1 MKKKIL
7 TALMLGL
14 TILTCTACAQKS
26 QIKENSNSNPQQLQI
41 LKSDLKLTQDQIMS
55 QIKAEHLIQN
65 NGYLDSDEV
74 VSIITLDSPSVID
87 NYLASGYLTYKSINE
102 YANSSKGR
110 SDVRKIEKE
119 QQELE
124 DKLFE
129 QNLIKKVEYRYS
141 TILNGIAVKTTYKNF
156 KKLDGIQNIKST
168 ILSDTYN
175 LPKASSTG
183 GYSAVENVVEVYE
196 TGIYKSDSVSF
207 TGNGTAVAVLD
218 SGFDCSHTVFAN
230 QPEKALYSK

>member
-102 YANSSKGR
+102 YAN
-110 SDVRKIEKE
+110 
-119 QQELE
+119 
-124 DKLFE
+124 
-129 QNLIKKVEYRYS
+129 
-141 TILNGIAVKTTYKNF
+141 
-156 KKLDGIQNIKST
+156 
-168 ILSDTYN
+168 
-175 LPKASSTG
+175 
-183 GYSAVENVVEVYE
+183 
-196 TGIYKSDSVSF
+196 
-207 TGNGTAVAVLD
+207 
-218 SGFDCSHTVFAN
+218 
-230 QPEKALYSK
+230 